1 MESRT
6 GFSQGPLSALEL
18 SKDPPK
24 DKHDFN
30 RFRKASSYLIFP
42 LQKKFLFPRQ
52 AHFFPTLEV
61 PHKCACSFIRP

>member
-24 DKHDFN
+24 DKDFN
-30 RFRKASSYLIFP
+30 RFWKASLYVILP
-42 LQKKFLFPRQ
+42 LHKKIPLLETDS
-52 AHFFPTLEV
+52 HFS
-61 PHKCACSFIRP
+61 HIRGSPQMCMQSH